1 MHTLHNTA
9 TKRIK
14 ALLLALVL
22 LVSSIATTVMAASS
36 LDPDGN
42 ATIKLTYGND
52 GYSSGNPGANRY
64 MLVFYGD
71 GKLMYCTEA
80 DKAAPAEGT
89 YSTKDNKLT
98 ELKSN
103 NAKYEMFVKTLYYGY
118 GGEAWKKSN
127 SVFATNTSKH
137 AQHMSGSTPEA
148 FVTNLMYSKSGTQTL
163 TTKTWKNID
172 STITTVT
179 SNYWTG
185 YMMTH
190 FVFTYIM
197 RGGYDGFVNACK
209 SQWVVPTS
217 EAEQWGNVVRE
228 FYNAISKA
236 PMPDVGKRIYLL
248 SVGSD
253 KQQMIL
259 ESDIPTVRPGK
270 LTLIKSSAKPE
281 YTSNNP
287 LYDMTGAKFGVYKE
301 KACKTSVG
309 TLTVKDNTGAT
320 NILTL
325 PVGKYYIKE
334 LSSKITGY
342 VISTEVKEAT
352 VSENK
357 LTTVKF
363 AEDVGSDPMNMAIRK
378 YPGDGTQQGP
388 SLAGAVFSVDF
399 YAGSYASLDKLPSSP
414 TRHWEYKTDDKGI
427 IHFWDINYYAGGDPL
442 YMLEGSATGRK
453 EATIPLGTI
462 VVYEKSAPQG
472 YLLGDG
478 FVMSNGQKIADNG
491 KILIDHSKEG
501 RLASVV
507 GANKVDVKDAEVKL
521 LEPVIKG
528 GFKIQKW
535 IKADDNVYTTTPVG
549 DTKIGPVTYSVT
561 NDNNYDVEIGGKTY
575 KKGESVTIKTDAKG
589 YYKSSSDFLPYGDYT
604 VTEISAPEGL
614 IANTKFTIAIRK
626 NGEILD
632 FTNKSSVNN
641 DKAGKIEIQKVDSET
656 KTNTPQGDATLSG
669 ATFDIINRSAESIYV
684 NGKEIKPNAVAWTL
698 TTDTNGHAS
707 TPNRF
712 LTYGTYEV
720 VEKGSSQGYKVTI
733 QGNGKVVIR
742 DDGVS
747 YGYSGYKINA
757 GDNNVYEPV
766 IRGGVKIQKRDYE
779 SKAKSTL
786 GAGSFEG
793 ISFEIINQSANA
805 VIVDGKSYKTGSVV
819 KTIVTDKNGLAT
831 TASNTLPYGT
841 YKIREKNAPTG
852 YLKEGITERTFTIRE
867 NGKIVDMTSV
877 NTSIQDQAVRGDF
890 ALRKIDAETQRT
902 MAYVPFK
909 ITSKTTG
916 ESHVFRTDVNGYYS
930 SSSAWNKHTYDTNGG
945 NTDSGLWFGQYVDD
959 NGDTQMTKANDS
971 LGALPYDTYII
982 EELRD
987 ESNIGYNLWSDEIT
1001 ISRDNY
1007 VVDMN
1012 NIEDTPIHIYTTASN
1027 KDNGTKTVPAGSD
1040 VTITDKVEYSGLS
1053 TGKTYTFVGV
1063 FMTNDGKALEID
1075 GKPVTTTKTF
1085 TTDRPNGSL
1094 DVEFSVNTTGLEGK
1108 TLTVFEYLYEGE
1120 DAKYGDDTYIALHDD
1135 ISDVNQT
1142 VSVVDV
1148 HTTALGDGSN
1158 EHIAKAAEKVVINDT
1173 VKYRGLTVGET
1184 YDVVGKLMTVD
1195 ADGKEVAVLDADNN
1209 EVKAKTTFKA
1219 EKSEGEVVVAFEF
1232 NGVNLAGTKV
1242 VAFEDIMQGDK
1253 LIVSHAD
1260 INDEDQTVVFPKIGT
1275 TLTDKRG
1282 SHTVATADEVT
1293 LVDKVDYSNLIAGKT
1308 YTMKGTLMVKTADEK
1323 GNVTTEELKDKDGN
1337 AVTATAEFTPE
1348 EVNGSVNV
1356 EFKFDGSTFDGESL
1370 VAFEDCYLGET
1381 SVAEHKDASDENQT
1395 ITFPSVRTTM
1405 TSDKTK
1411 SHMAEYAKD
1420 VKLVDVVSYTGLT
1433 PGVEYTVS
1441 GKLMVKSTGKA
1452 YVDKDGNEVIAETKF
1467 KPDKADGTVN
1477 VEFTVDTTTLSGESL
1492 VAFEYIKDG
1501 DILLA
1506 THADIEDADQTVSIL
1521 KIGTTL
1527 TDKDG
1532 KSKTVDIAKDVTLV
1546 DTVSYEGLVP
1556 GQTYKITGVIVDK
1569 DASKKTE
1576 SATAASTTATE
1587 ATETTVKPSVQS
1599 AESSTVPVTTVET
1612 KATEATEPTTV
1623 VKTTEAVN
1631 TDVRVVATVTAEFKP
1646 DKADGNLQVKFDV
1659 DTTKFAGHTLVAFET
1674 VTDDKGVVL
1683 GEHKDINDEG
1693 QSVVVKTKP
1702 VVQTGIMAISTP
1714 LCVATMAAL
1723 LMSVGCFIV
1732 FTVRRK
1738 RRMR

>member
-9 TKRIK
+9 PKRIK

-52 GYSSGNPGANRY
+52 GYSSGSPDANRY

-80 DKAAPAEGT
+80 DKAAPDEGT

-103 NAKYEMFVKTLYYGY
+103 NAKYEMLVKTLYYGY

-127 SVFATNTSKH
+127 SVFATDTSKH

-163 TTKTWKNID
+163 KTKTWKNID

-179 SNYWTG
+179 SDYWTG

-209 SQWVVPTS
+209 SKWVVPTA
-217 EAEQWGNVVRE
+217 EAEQWGSVVRE

-281 YTSNNP
+281 YTNNNP

-325 PVGKYYIKE
+325 PIGKYYIKE
-334 LSSKITGY
+334 LDSKITGY

-363 AEDVGSDPMNMAIRK
+363 AEDVGSDPIAMAIRK

-399 YAGSYASLDKLPSSP
+399 YAGSYASLDKLPLSP

-427 IHFWDINYYAGGDPL
+427 INFRYPSYYSGGDAL
-442 YMLEGSATGRK
+442 YLNERGQ
-453 EATIPLGTI
+453 ATIPLGTI

-507 GANKVDVKDAEVKL
+507 GANKVDVTDAEVKL

-561 NDNNYDVEIGGKTY
+561 NDNDYDVEIGGKTY

-669 ATFDIINRSAESIYV
+669 AIFDIINRSAESIYV
-684 NGKEIKPNAVAWTL
+684 NGKEIKPDAVAWTL
-698 TTDTNGHAS
+698 TTDTKGYAS
-707 TPNRF
+707 TPDRF

-742 DDGVS
+742 DDGAS

-805 VIVDGKSYKTGSVV
+805 VIVDGKSYKTGDAV
-819 KTIVTDKNGLAT
+819 KTIVTDENGFAT

-867 NGKIVDMTSV
+867 NGKIVDMTLV
-877 NTSIQDQAVRGDF
+877 NTSIQDQVVRGDF
-890 ALRKIDAETQRT
+890 ALRKIDSETQRT

-959 NGDTQMTKANDS
+959 NGDTQMTKANDR
-971 LGALPYDTYII
+971 LGALPFDTYII

-987 ESNIGYNLWSDEIT
+987 KTNIGYNLWSDEIT

-1012 NIEDTPIHIYTTASN
+1012 NVEDTPIHIHTTATN

-1040 VTITDKVEYSGLS
+1040 AVITDNVEYSGLS

-1063 FMTNDGKALEID
+1063 LMTNDGKALEID
-1075 GKPVTTTKTF
+1075 GKPVTTSKIF

-1275 TLTDKRG
+1275 TLTDERG

-1293 LVDKVDYSNLIAGKT
+1293 LIDKVDYSNLIAGKT

-1337 AVTATAEFTPE
+1337 AVISTAEFTPDE
-1348 EVNGSVNV
+1348 ANGSVNV
-1356 EFKFDGSTFDGESL
+1356 EFKFDGSTFDGKSL
-1370 VAFEDCYLGET
+1370 VAFEECYLGET

-1395 ITFPSVRTTM
+1395 ITFPSIHTTM

-1420 VKLVDVVSYTGLT
+1420 VKLIDVVSYTGLT

-1467 KPDKADGTVN
+1467 TPDKADGTVN

-1492 VAFEYIKDG
+1492 VAFEYIKEG

-1506 THADIEDADQTVSIL
+1506 THADIEDADQTVSVL

-1532 KSKTVDIAKDVTLV
+1532 KSKTVEIAKDVTLV

-1556 GQTYKITGVIVDK
+1556 EQTYKITGTIVDK
-1569 DASKKTE
+1569 
-1576 SATAASTTATE
+1576 
-1587 ATETTVKPSVQS
+1587 ETGKAV
-1599 AESSTVPVTTVET
+1599 VED
-1612 KATEATEPTTV
+1612 
-1623 VKTTEAVN
+1623 VN
-1631 TDVRVVATVTAEFKP
+1631 AEFKP
-1646 DKADGNLQVKFDV
+1646 DKADGNLQVKFTL
-1659 DTTKFAGHTLVAFET
+1659 DTTKLAGHTLVAYET
-1674 VTDDKGVVL
+1674 VMDENGVVL

-1714 LCVATMAAL
+1714 LCVATMTAL
-1723 LMSVGCFIV
+1723 LVSVGCFIA
-1732 FTVRRK
+1732 FTIRRRRK
-1738 RRMR
+1738 MR

>member
-9 TKRIK
+9 PKRIK

-52 GYSSGNPGANRY
+52 GYSSAGQDANRY

-80 DKAAPAEGT
+80 DKAAPDEGT

-127 SVFATNTSKH
+127 SVFATDTSKH

-163 TTKTWKNID
+163 KTKTWKNID

-179 SNYWTG
+179 SDYWTG

-209 SQWVVPTS
+209 EHWVVPTS
-217 EAEQWGNVVRE
+217 EAEQWGSVVRE

-259 ESDIPTVRPGK
+259 ESDIPTVKPGQ

-281 YTSNNP
+281 YTDNNS

-301 KACKTSVG
+301 KECKTSVG
-309 TLTVKDNTGAT
+309 TLTVKDNTGTT
-320 NILTL
+320 NTLIL
-325 PVGKYYIKE
+325 PIGKYYIKE
-334 LSSKITGY
+334 LDSDITGY

-352 VSENK
+352 ISENK

-363 AEDVGSDPMNMAIRK
+363 AEDVGSDPIAMAIRK

-399 YAGSYASLDKLPSSP
+399 YAGSYSSLDALPSSP

-427 IHFWDINYYAGGDPL
+427 INFRDINYYCGGDAL
-442 YMLEGSATGRK
+442 YIETFAGNQR
-453 EATIPLGTI
+453 ATIPLGTI

-507 GANKVDVKDAEVKL
+507 GANQVDVTDAEVKL

-535 IKADDNVYTTTPVG
+535 IKADDDVYTTTPVG
-549 DTKIGPVTYSVT
+549 DTKIGPVTYSIT
-561 NDNNYDVEIGGKTY
+561 NDNDYDVEIDGKTY
-575 KKGESVTIKTDAKG
+575 KKGESVTIKTDDKG
-589 YYKSSSDFLPYGDYT
+589 YYESSSDFLPYGDYT
-604 VTEISAPEGL
+604 ITETSAPEGL
-614 IANTKFTIAIRK
+614 IADTKFTIAIRE
-626 NGEILD
+626 NGKILD

-641 DKAGKIEIQKVDSET
+641 DKAGKIEIQKVDAET

-669 ATFDIINRSAESIYV
+669 ATFDIINRSAKSIYV

-698 TTDTNGHAS
+698 TTDTKGYAS
-707 TPNRF
+707 TPDKF

-720 VEKGSSQGYKVTI
+720 VETGSSQGYKVTV

-742 DDGVS
+742 DDGAS

-786 GAGSFEG
+786 GSGSFEG

-805 VIVDGKSYKTGSVV
+805 VVVDGKSYKTGDVV
-819 KTIVTDKNGLAT
+819 KTIVTDVNGFAT

-841 YKIREKNAPTG
+841 YKIREKNASTG
-852 YLKEGITERTFTIRE
+852 YLKEGVTERTFTIRE

-877 NTSIQDQAVRGDF
+877 DTSIQDQAVRGDF
-890 ALRKIDAETQRT
+890 ALRKIDSETQRT

-959 NGDTQMTKANDS
+959 NGNVQMTKANDN

-987 ESNIGYNLWSDEIT
+987 ESNVGYNLWSDEIT
-1001 ISRDNY
+1001 ISRDSY

-1012 NIEDTPIHIYTTASN
+1012 NVEDMPIHIHTTATN

-1063 FMTNDGKALEID
+1063 LMTNDGNAFEVD
-1075 GKPVTTTKTF
+1075 GKPVTTSKTF
-1085 TTDRPNGSL
+1085 TTDRPDGSL
-1094 DVEFSVNTTGLEGK
+1094 DVEFDVNTTGLEGK

-1120 DAKYGDDTYIALHDD
+1120 NAEYGDDTYIALHND
-1135 ISDVNQT
+1135 ISDTNQT
-1142 VSVVDV
+1142 VSVADV
-1148 HTTALGDGSN
+1148 HTTALGDDSE
-1158 EHIAKAAEKVVINDT
+1158 EHIVKAAEKVVINDT

-1184 YDVVGKLMTVD
+1184 YDVIGKLMTVD
-1195 ADGKEVAVLDADNN
+1195 ADGKEVAVLDVDNN
-1209 EVKAKTTFKA
+1209 EVTAKTTFKA
-1219 EKSEGEVVVAFEF
+1219 EESEGEVVVTFEF

-1242 VAFEDIMQGDK
+1242 VAFEDIMQGGK

-1275 TLTDKRG
+1275 TLTDERG
-1282 SHTVATADEVT
+1282 SHTVATADEVM
-1293 LVDKVDYSNLIAGKT
+1293 LIDKVDYSNLIAGKT
-1308 YTMKGTLMVKTADEK
+1308 YTMTGTLMVKSTDEN
-1323 GNVTTEELKDKDGN
+1323 GDVTTEELKDKDGN
-1337 AVTATAEFTPE
+1337 VVTATAEFTPE
-1348 EVNGSVNV
+1348 DTDGSVNV
-1356 EFKFDGSTFDGESL
+1356 EFKFDGSVLDGKSL
-1370 VAFEDCYLGET
+1370 VAFEECYLGET

-1395 ITFPSVRTTM
+1395 IAFPSVHTTM

-1411 SHMAEYAKD
+1411 SHMAEYAES

-1433 PGVEYTVS
+1433 PGVEYTVN

-1452 YVDKDGNEVIAETKF
+1452 YVDKDGNEVVAETKF
-1467 KPDKADGTVN
+1467 TPDKADGTVN

-1492 VAFEYIKDG
+1492 VAFEYIKEG

-1506 THADIEDADQTVSIL
+1506 THADIEDADQTVSVL

-1532 KSKTVDIAKDVTLV
+1532 KSKTVEIAENVTLV

-1556 GQTYKITGVIVDK
+1556 EQTYKITGTIVDK
-1569 DASKKTE
+1569 
-1576 SATAASTTATE
+1576 
-1587 ATETTVKPSVQS
+1587 ETGKAV
-1599 AESSTVPVTTVET
+1599 VED
-1612 KATEATEPTTV
+1612 
-1623 VKTTEAVN
+1623 VN
-1631 TDVRVVATVTAEFKP
+1631 AEFKP
-1646 DKADGNLQVKFDV
+1646 DKADGNLQVKFTL
-1659 DTTKFAGHTLVAFET
+1659 DTTKLAGHTLVAYET
-1674 VTDDKGVVL
+1674 VMDENGVVL

-1714 LCVATMAAL
+1714 LCVATMTAL
-1723 LMSVGCFIV
+1723 LASVGCFIA
-1732 FTVRRK
+1732 FTIRRK
-1738 RRMR
+1738 RKMR